1 LATLAGTAAVPVTL
15 VSIFGG
21 LSRLGFGAP
30 GSRYGWLLVVALV
43 AAGCAGYT
51 AFRWTFNA
59 LCERWSEEP
68 VPPRIDR
75 IRFRRNLVW
84 TSS

>member
-68 VPPRIDR
+68 VPPHIER
-75 IRFRRNLVW
+75 IRYRRNVVR
-84 TSS
+84 TGS